1 MLRGYADCSR
11 PMGYRLLDSNYDGL
25 HKQAIYRIE
34 LFYYSYYIHFL
45 FITQEVGMENMFRYV
60 SPINPAI
67 YPQLSLILLAIGVFF
82 MAWFFVYPLPHCCIS
97 LGDEIIYCSQMLTE
111 HDGCFIELK
120 QMTSHQIIL

>member
-1 MLRGYADCSR
+1 M
-11 PMGYRLLDSNYDGL
+11 
-25 HKQAIYRIE
+25 
-34 LFYYSYYIHFL
+34 HFI

-82 MAWFFVYPLPHCCIS
+82 MAWFFVYPLPHRCIS
-97 LGDEIIYCSQMLTE
+97 MGDEIVYCSQMLTE

-120 QMTSHQIIL
+120 PMTSHQIIL